1 MKVSKQRV
9 LRRPIREFVSRQKIG
24 RIIAVALGLWLLWI
38 LLAGDTSLVQLW
50 KLKKENTEI
59 LEEIGRLEGRLEDLA
74 TEEDNLQNPE
84 HLEKLAREE
93 YGMIREG
100 ETAYRIVDTEAEE

>member
-24 RIIAVALGLWLLWI
+24 RIVAIALGLWI
-38 LLAGDTSLVQLW
+38 LLAGETSLVQLW
-50 KLKKENTEI
+50 KLKKVNTETQ
-59 LEEIGRLEGRLEDLA
+59 EEIGRLEGRLEDLA
-74 TEEDNLQNPE
+74 AEEENLQNPE

-93 YGMIREG
+93 YGMIRDG